1 MSLSDRIEY
10 RTYKITLVE
19 PILGSL
25 PSQRQVYQDL
35 VAARAPEPDVEGA
48 EEMAMLPTLPEGM
61 DERTTVFLRNN
72 DGWCS
77 ILDYQ
82 FFGFLKEA
90 GNTLKDIVQYE
101 TTGKRAKS
109 TKEGIAALRNKLG
122 RYAFCGPRIIPLQ
135 KEPNGIFKRPLRRI
149 TKDGPMSCLAT
160 SELINAGVAF
170 DVWIGLLPHG
180 EVQWSVIEQCLEYG
194 QMKGLGQFRGGG
206 FGRFTFD
213 LVSQSAM

>member
-1 MSLSDRIEY
+1 MSLTDRIEY
-10 RTYKITLVE
+10 RTYRITLIE

-35 VAARAPEPDVEGA
+35 VAARAPEPDVEGV
-48 EEMAMLPTLPEGM
+48 EEMAMLPEGM
-61 DERTTVFLRNN
+61 DARTTVFLRNN
-72 DGWCS
+72 EGMCS
-77 ILDYQ
+77 LLDYQ

-101 TTGKRAKS
+101 SQGRRAKA
-109 TKEGIAALRNKLG
+109 TKEGIAALRSKLG

-135 KEPNGIFKRPLRRI
+135 KEPNGIFRRPLRRI
-149 TKDGPMSCLAT
+149 TKDGPMSCIAT
-160 SELINAGVAF
+160 SELINAGLSF

-180 EVQWSVIEQCLEYG
+180 EVQWSVIEQLLEYG

-206 FGRFTFD
+206 FGRFAFD
-213 LVSQSAM
+213 LVSHSAM